1 MKAQEAFE
9 RARELLKQLP
19 FNRCRNNDDPYVQ
32 GVAYIIWSLRHGSK
46 FEDPDRLG
54 EQLLR
59 FALDGDKLWQL
70 AEMVD
75 TLEKHGATP
84 REVVLIGYLNA
95 LQRYRRLPYVHEI
108 EKHIESYY
116 GPNAVPANRT
126 IRWILN
132 EVSLRLNRRGRP
144 KKNRK

>member
-1 MKAQEAFE
+1 MKAQEARG
-9 RARELLKQLP
+9 RAWELLKQLP
-19 FNRCRNNDDPYVQ
+19 FYRCSNNCDRYVR
-32 GVAYIIWSLRHGSK
+32 GVAYIIWGLRHGSK
-46 FEDPDRLG
+46 FEERDRLG

-59 FALDGDKLWQL
+59 FALDGDKLRQL

-84 REVVLIGYLNA
+84 REVVLIGYLNV
-95 LQRYRRLPYVHEI
+95 LERYRRLPYVHEI
-108 EKHIESYY
+108 QKDIESHS